1 LNQRIKYSVAA
12 TVCNLFSAVVI
23 VIILYVFRADSAE
36 IPQMALRIWLPALI
50 YGILA
55 SLVLCR
61 YGAAF
66 NEEKFRGSGDDYAGA
81 LKNIGVIP
89 IKAIG
94 LSVVMLIV
102 FLGAIFIQGESAGL
116 PEEQAPLFLTVLSA
130 GMMMS
135 TFIYVIA
142 DGMVS
147 RALVFYKLLAYPRD
161 LRERRQGLK
170 ILIIP
175 LAVALI
181 ALPFAFSITIL
192 AFTES
197 GFSLTELNSSSWV
210 VLFVLL
216 AGLFFSIVF
225 LASILKRNLGFLY
238 DSVVVQLENLSSEEK
253 DLTKKISVCSV
264 DELGTIAGMMN
275 SFSNTV
281 ETGMREIKNGQK
293 LLSASSVAMK
303 NNAAD
308 MALSISKIS
317 GGIEQVREKARNQLR
332 QTEESS
338 GEMQR
343 MALSIEN
350 LDNSIEEQ
358 SNSISRASSAVEEMV
373 GNIASIGNVVQ
384 KMLNQ
389 FKTVHDAA
397 SAGQTI
403 QKESAGKVQEV
414 VEESKTLQ
422 EANKIIAGIAAQ
434 TNLLAMN
441 AAIEAAHA
449 GEAGRGFAV
458 VADEIRKLAE
468 DSSRESKRISTELKQ
483 VIETINH
490 IVTSSEA
497 SEQAFN
503 HVSER
508 VSETEKL
515 VFEVDEATREQQEG
529 VGQVLDSLK
538 RMNETTTKVKTG
550 SKEMKQGNAVMIE
563 NIDRLRSDSTEIANN
578 LEEATESITRINQ
591 NAEQVSAMADNTM
604 TTIENITA
612 IVQGFI
618 V

>member
-1 LNQRIKYSVAA
+1 
-12 TVCNLFSAVVI
+12 
-23 VIILYVFRADSAE
+23 
-36 IPQMALRIWLPALI
+36 MAIRVWLPSLV

-66 NEEKFRGSGDDYAGA
+66 NEEGFRASGDVYTKAIKRIGA
-81 LKNIGVIP
+81 VP

-94 LSVVMLIV
+94 VSIIMLLA
-102 FLGAIFIQGESAGL
+102 FLGVIFLQGEHAGL
-116 PEEQAPLFLTVLSA
+116 PGEQAPLFLTVLSA
-130 GMMMS
+130 GIMMN

-147 RALVFYKLLAYPRD
+147 RTLVFYNLTLYPRD
-161 LRERRQGLK
+161 LREHRQGLK
-170 ILIIP
+170 MLIVP

-181 ALPFAFSITIL
+181 TILFASSTTTL

-197 GFSLTELNSSSWV
+197 GFSLAGVNRSVWV
-210 VLFVLL
+210 FLCILL
-216 AGLFFSIVF
+216 GSLFFCILF

-238 DSVVVQLENLSSEEK
+238 ESVVVQLENLSSDEK
-253 DLTKKISVCSV
+253 DLTKRISICSV

-281 ETGMREIKNGQK
+281 GSGMREIKNGQE
-293 LLSASSVAMK
+293 LLSVSSVKVK

-308 MALSISKIS
+308 MAQSISKIS

-332 QTEESS
+332 QAEESS
-338 GEMQR
+338 EEMQR
-343 MALSIEN
+343 IALNIDH
-350 LDNSIEEQ
+350 LDNAIEEQ

-373 GNIASIGNVVQ
+373 GNNASIGNVVQ

-389 FKTVHDAA
+389 FKTVHEAA

-449 GEAGRGFAV
+449 GDAGRGFAV

-468 DSSRESKRISTELKQ
+468 DSSRESHRISTELKQ
-483 VIETINH
+483 VIETIKH
-490 IVTSSEA
+490 IVTGSAA
-497 SEQAFN
+497 SEQSFN
-503 HVSER
+503 HVVGR
-508 VSETEKL
+508 VTETEKL
-515 VFEVDEATREQQEG
+515 VFEVDQATREQQEG
-529 VGQVLDSLK
+529 AGQVLDALRK
-538 RMNETTTKVKTG
+538 MNETTTKVKAG
-550 SKEMKQGNAVMIE
+550 SQEMKQGNAVMLEHI
-563 NIDRLRSDSTEIANN
+563 NRLRTDSTEIAGN
-578 LEEATESITRINQ
+578 LEETTESIIRINQ
-591 NAEQVSAMADNTM
+591 NAEQVSVMADNNLSA
-604 TTIENITA
+604 IENITA